1 MKHRVLMV
9 LVTSLVPLL
18 FTSLLL
24 AQTSPWDISISLDPA
39 VIDLTLGQREV
50 TVTVAISRTESAA
63 ENALVICTVQPGEV
77 MSTSSGLYPF
87 GPGSVI
93 WVGDVLTDQPTV
105 FSLTARPAQWPETF
119 VPCAIIEAGQ
129 IQHMLTGTLSVVPYR
144 AWLPTALNNYAAPIE
159 STRIQTWT
167 YPVENW
173 LMQSAG
179 ADLAEA
185 VTGTNL
191 LTWRYDRAA
200 ITLNQPPSVPGQP
213 YYLTRSLL
221 SFDLSHLPAGE
232 VISAWLEL
240 HTYNTWYGQFDLKFE
255 RGSWS
260 RPSTIADWNAF
271 GEALGVYDTGQWT
284 AEALSFTVPLPGLIG
299 QPRPDDLNLTLR
311 GDETTE
317 LPVGALES
325 LRTHIALL
333 WPDNPLSSVP
343 QMPLDTPISR
353 LHLII
358 APEAVP

>member
-1 MKHRVLMV
+1 MV
-9 LVTSLVPLL
+9 IVTSLVSLL
-18 FTSLLL
+18 FTGLLL
-24 AQTSPWDISISLDPA
+24 AQSSPWDMSISLDPA
-39 VIDLTLGQREV
+39 VVDLTLGQREV
-50 TVTVAISRTESAA
+50 TVTVAISRTESVA

-87 GPGSVI
+87 GASSVI

-119 VPCAIIEAGQ
+119 VPCALIEAGL
-129 IQHMLTGTLSVVPYR
+129 IQQAVTSTISVVPYQT
-144 AWLPTALNNYAAPIE
+144 WLPAALNNYAAPVEPTGIE
-159 STRIQTWT
+159 TWT
-167 YPVENW
+167 YPAENW

-179 ADLAEA
+179 ANLAEA
-185 VTGTNL
+185 VTGSNL

-221 SFDLSHLPAGE
+221 AFDLSQLPAGQ

-260 RPSTIADWNAF
+260 RPPTLADWSAYSDT
-271 GEALGVYDTGQWT
+271 LGTYDTSQWT
-284 AEALSFTVPLPGLIG
+284 AEALSFTVALTGLIG

-317 LPVGALES
+317 LPIGALES
-325 LRTHIALL
+325 LRTHIALQ
-333 WPDNPLSSVP
+333 WPDNPLSSGLN
-343 QMPLDTPISR
+343 MPLDTPI
-353 LHLII
+353 
-358 APEAVP
+358 